1 MNKLTPQQR
10 YYLKNKELV
19 KERSKKWRLENP
31 ERNKELIKARREK
44 DPEKFK
50 MYRKKYYLKKVE
62 NERMLHLQ
70 EEKRKQ

>member
-1 MNKLTPQQR
+1 MDKLTPQQR

-19 KERSKKWRLENP
+19 KQRSKKWRLENSQ
-31 ERNKELIKARREK
+31 RNKELIKARIEK

-50 MYRKKYYLKKVE
+50 MYRKKWYLKKVE

-70 EEKRKQ
+70 AEKTK